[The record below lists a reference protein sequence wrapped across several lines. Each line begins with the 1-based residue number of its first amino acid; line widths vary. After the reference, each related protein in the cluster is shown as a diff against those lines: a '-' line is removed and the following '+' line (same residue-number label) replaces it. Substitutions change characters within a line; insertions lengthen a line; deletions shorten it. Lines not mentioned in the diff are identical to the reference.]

1 MKKILLTVLS
11 VVLISTLS
19 LGAVSCGDDVE
30 YDDEGNTFFSIQL
43 STKSGKPCTYS
54 ATLYKTM
61 INGELETEQ
70 FYGTAPDVQ
79 TTYAVQLDLVVVKND
94 STDTLYVSIYKGR
107 KEVAKGSIMA
117 VGGNVTLIAR

>member
-11 VVLISTLS
+11 LILVLTLS
-19 LGAVSCGDDVE
+19 LGAVACGDDIE
-30 YDDEGNTFFSIQL
+30 YDEEGNTFFSIQL
-43 STKSGKPCTYS
+43 NTKSGKPCTYS

-61 INGELETEQ
+61 ANGELVVDQ
-70 FYGTAPDVQ
+70 FYGTAPDIQ

-94 STDTLYVSIYKGR
+94 STDTLNVSVFKGR
-107 KEVAKGSIMA
+107 KEVAKGSVMA

>member
-11 VVLISTLS
+11 VILISTLS

-30 YDDEGNTFFSIQL
+30 YDDDGNTFFSIQL

-61 INGELETEQ
+61 MDGNLETEQ

-117 VGGNVTLIAR
+117 VGGNVTLIAK

>member
-11 VVLISTLS
+11 MILISTLS
-19 LGAVSCGDDVE
+19 LGVVSCGDDVE
-30 YDDEGNTFFSIQL
+30 YDEDGNTFFSIQL